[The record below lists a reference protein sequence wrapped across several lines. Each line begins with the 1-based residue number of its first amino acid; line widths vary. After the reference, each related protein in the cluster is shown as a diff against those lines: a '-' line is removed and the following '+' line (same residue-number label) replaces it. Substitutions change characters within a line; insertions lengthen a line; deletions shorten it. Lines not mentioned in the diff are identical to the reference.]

1 MSEKKLKQTQK
12 KSKNYAHYPKNSIIK
27 EIMIATNTPNLTDFA
42 ERLGLSYATVSN
54 WNNRN
59 KITQPQTI
67 LRAYPTVNP
76 EFAMFGTYPVL
87 REGTAIS
94 DASSGIIDQLM
105 IHLNVSSVAKLSEVT
120 EIKVSLLRNWI
131 KVKTIP
137 GAWYGYLRKKYP
149 EFFAAQ
155 ELEEATIVQE
165 PQAEYKKEVVN
176 HALLEVIADQKRT
189 IAALEKKLK
198 GPKK

>member
-76 EFAMFGTYPVL
+76 EFTYCL
-87 REGTAIS
+87 TRIFIS
-94 DASSGIIDQLM
+94 QNTTNII
-105 IHLNVSSVAKLSEVT
+105 SYKPRT
-120 EIKVSLLRNWI
+120 
-131 KVKTIP
+131 
-137 GAWYGYLRKKYP
+137 
-149 EFFAAQ
+149 FFF
-155 ELEEATIVQE
+155 VQ
-165 PQAEYKKEVVN
+165 YN
-176 HALLEVIADQKRT
+176 T
-189 IAALEKKLK
+189 
-198 GPKK
+198 

>member
-1 MSEKKLKQTQK
+1 MSEKKLNQTQK

-27 EIMIATNTPNLTDFA
+27 EIMIATSTPNLTDFA

-87 REGTAIS
+87 RERQNPR
-94 DASSGIIDQLM
+94 DYRYGI
-105 IHLNVSSVAKLSEVT
+105 LNLFL
-120 EIKVSLLRNWI
+120 IC
-131 KVKTIP
+131 
-137 GAWYGYLRKKYP
+137 
-149 EFFAAQ
+149 FF
-155 ELEEATIVQE
+155 
-165 PQAEYKKEVVN
+165 
-176 HALLEVIADQKRT
+176 
-189 IAALEKKLK
+189 
-198 GPKK
+198 